1 MAHIQTEPAKD
12 RLDAELWTVEET
24 AAFLRTSVG
33 TLYQWRH
40 RRKGPP
46 AAKPGRHLLYDP
58 ADVRAWFRSQV
69 A

>member
-1 MAHIQTEPAKD
+1 MTRATPETVDTRPSAQ
-12 RLDAELWTVEET
+12 LWTIEET
-24 AAFLRTSVG
+24 AAFLRTPVG

-46 AAKPGRHLLYDP
+46 AAKIGRHLLYDP
-58 ADVRAWFRSQV
+58 ADVRAWFRNQV

>member
-1 MAHIQTEPAKD
+1 MTRPTTDTAPLPASD
-12 RLDAELWTVEET
+12 ELWTVEET
-24 AAFLRTSVG
+24 AAFLHTPIG

-46 AAKPGRHLLYDP
+46 AAKIGRHLLYDP
-58 ADVRAWFRSQV
+58 ADVRAWFRKQV